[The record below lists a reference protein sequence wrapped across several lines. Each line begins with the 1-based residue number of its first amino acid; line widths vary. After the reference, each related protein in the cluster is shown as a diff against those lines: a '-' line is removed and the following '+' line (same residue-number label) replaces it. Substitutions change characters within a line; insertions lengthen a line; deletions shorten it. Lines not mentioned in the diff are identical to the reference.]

1 MTEST
6 RPVCSDSRLAQ
17 QPLLF
22 ISGQVP
28 LVGGEVRD
36 DIGAQTAACLDR
48 IERLP
53 GERSVGM
60 DRLVKVTYFL
70 TDSSDLDGVRAVL
83 RQRLPHPAPVASLV
97 VSALVDP
104 RFRIEIEAVA
114 ALGELS
120 PWR

>member
-1 MTEST
+1 M
-6 RPVCSDSRLAQ
+6 
-17 QPLLF
+17 
-22 ISGQVP
+22 P

-48 IERLP
+48 IERLL

-97 VSALVDP
+97 VVSALVDP